1 MPHSVKSAQLRTRS
15 KVSFVHRLRSFW
27 EEITAPTVLWPQ
39 ATGALA
45 VWQRWTSAVMAIAFG
60 QPGFFSPHRQ
70 TWNRSS
76 FDGVSLRVL
85 CLVRPSGWDGGP
97 RAPPEA
103 MGTPHD
109 SAILVIQNQRVR
121 ERKAH
126 S

>member
-1 MPHSVKSAQLRTRS
+1 VPGPDVRGA
-15 KVSFVHRLRSFW
+15 RL
-27 EEITAPTVLWPQ
+27 
-39 ATGALA
+39 
-45 VWQRWTSAVMAIAFG
+45 AIIV
-60 QPGFFSPHRQ
+60 P
-70 TWNRSS
+70 
-76 FDGVSLRVL
+76 LRVL

-97 RAPPEA
+97 RALPEA